1 MKCDIFCRA
10 PKKARKWTQ
19 ILAVVAV
26 SFGAFIHGTTV
37 SFPAVAIPSL
47 CWNGSS
53 NQCKNESEIETGD
66 TNDELAASENVTGDD
81 TFMPPFRD
89 PPFEVVQDDIALI
102 GT

>member
-1 MKCDIFCRA
+1 M
-10 PKKARKWTQ
+10 
-19 ILAVVAV
+19 

-47 CWNGSS
+47 W
-53 NQCKNESEIETGD
+53 NESEIETGD
-66 TNDELAASENVTGDD
+66 TNADELAASENVTGDD

-102 GT
+102 GM